1 MVIFH
6 LENNKYTLIKG
17 EIHMKII
24 KGSIAFIILAF
35 LIFGCSSREV
45 SRIDTGE
52 VVDLSGK
59 WNDTDSRLTAEA
71 MIEDVLSRPWLTDF
85 LTENGKKPVVIVGNI
100 RNKSSEH
107 IVVDVFTKDIE
118 RELINSG
125 KVSFVASK
133 EEREQIREE
142 RADQQVFSSDETM
155 KKFYREIGADFLMLG
170 VINSIEDRFEGEK
183 VILYQVDLE
192 LIDIEKNLKVWLGNK
207 KIKKYIGQSSYSP

>member
-1 MVIFH
+1 MNKFKSVLSVLLLLLVI
-6 LENNKYTLIKG
+6 
-17 EIHMKII
+17 
-24 KGSIAFIILAF
+24 SA
-35 LIFGCSSREV
+35 CSSREV

-71 MIEDVLSRPWLTDF
+71 MVEDVLSRPWLTDF
-85 LTENGKKPVVIVGNI
+85 IAEAGKKPVVIVGNI

-142 RADQQVFSSDETM
+142 RADQQDFSSEETM
-155 KKFYREIGADFLMLG
+155 KKFYREIGADFLMSG
-170 VINSIEDRFEGEK
+170 VINSVEDKFEGEK

>member
-1 MVIFH
+1 M
-6 LENNKYTLIKG
+6 NKL
-17 EIHMKII
+17 KIV
-24 KGSIAFIILAF
+24 LNLLLL
-35 LIFGCSSREV
+35 LIFLSACSSRQV

-71 MIEDVLSRPWLTDF
+71 MVEDVLSRPWLTDF
-85 LTENGKKPVVIVGNI
+85 LTEAGKKPVVIVGNI

-133 EEREQIREE
+133 EEREEIREE
-142 RADQQVFSSDETM
+142 RADQQDFSSEETM

-170 VINSIEDRFEGEK
+170 VINSVEDKFEGEK

-207 KIKKYIGQSSYSP
+207 KIKKFIGQSSYSP

>member
-1 MVIFH
+1 MKLLKISF
-6 LENNKYTLIKG
+6 TL
-17 EIHMKII
+17 
-24 KGSIAFIILAF
+24 ALAV
-35 LIFGCSSREV
+35 LLVFGCSSREV

-59 WNDTDSRLTAEA
+59 WNDTDSRLTAET
-71 MIEDVLSRPWLTDF
+71 MVEDVLSRPWLTDF
-85 LTENGKKPVVIVGNI
+85 IAEAGKKPVVIVGNI

-142 RADQQVFSSDETM
+142 RADQQDFSSDETM
-155 KKFYREIGADFLMLG
+155 KKFYREIGADFLLSG
-170 VINSIEDRFEGEK
+170 VINSVEDKFEGEK

-192 LIDIEKNLKVWLGNK
+192 LIDIENNLKVWLGNK

>member
-1 MVIFH
+1 
-6 LENNKYTLIKG
+6 
-17 EIHMKII
+17 MKIF
-24 KGSIAFIILAF
+24 KSSVSLLIISLV
-35 LIFGCSSREV
+35 IFGCSSREV

-71 MIEDVLSRPWLTDF
+71 MVEDVLSRPWLTDF
-85 LTENGKKPVVIVGNI
+85 IAKAGKKPVVIVGNI

-107 IVVDVFTKDIE
+107 IVVDVFAKDIE

-142 RADQQVFSSDETM
+142 RADQQDFSSDETM
-155 KKFYREIGADFLMLG
+155 KKFYREIGADFLMTG
-170 VINSIEDRFEGEK
+170 IINSVEDRYEGEK

-192 LIDIEKNLKVWLGNK
+192 LIDIENNLKVWLGNK
-207 KIKKYIGQSSYSP
+207 KIKKYIGQGSYAP